1 MSAVKYCTVVKD
13 NLLGIGII
21 EERISSKRIRV
32 KMIKGYRIDSGK
44 MKSFS
49 RYEQELNSIEERF
62 HQNILE
68 DLGGYDY
75 SEEYTEEIER
85 RESALSTLKE
95 RVGKQ
100 VDDDYYCFVSKD
112 EFIEIPDN
120 IDFDKSDHHLPRLIW
135 NANLSIDEKKEMMF
149 GDGALLFDPKEYD
162 EAIIAYIDGI
172 TYYDYNGIVDAT
184 YKLDHSCDPYDHVSY
199 NMLGSVSGGQVNIRV
214 VHELEFEP
222 DPDDDVTIVEIKGTK
237 YEVLN

>member
-1 MSAVKYCTVVKD
+1 MSTAKYCTVVKD

-21 EERISSKRIRV
+21 EERISPKRTRV

-49 RYEQELNSIEERF
+49 KYEQEVNSIEERF

-75 SEEYTEEIER
+75 SEEYGEEIER
-85 RESALSTLKE
+85 RADALESLKNRIE
-95 RVGKQ
+95 KKD
-100 VDDDYYCFVSKD
+100 DDDYYCFASKD
-112 EFIEIPDN
+112 EFVEIPDD
-120 IDFDKSDHHLPRLIW
+120 IDFDKGEHCLPRLIW
-135 NANLSIDEKKEMMF
+135 NTALSIEEKKDMMF
-149 GDGALLFDPKEYD
+149 GEGALLFDPKEYD

-172 TYYDYNGIVDAT
+172 TYYDYNAIVEVT

-222 DPDDDVTIVEIKGTK
+222 DPDDDVTVIEIKGIR
-237 YEVLN
+237 YEVLD